1 MADPHPQIDMYVNDR
16 DISFLKIILEVYM
29 AMSHVI
35 PADST
40 LLKAPKDNTNC
51 PYRNG
56 TFLLT
61 CDIPQ
66 TYPRDPPEIRFVTFI
81 LHPNV
86 SGAHSVLVDIDY
98 HY

>member
-1 MADPHPQIDMYVNDR
+1 MRGVSLTNAALFFP
-16 DISFLKIILEVYM
+16 
-29 AMSHVI
+29 
-35 PADST
+35 
-40 LLKAPKDNTNC
+40 KAPKDNTKS

-86 SGAHSVLVDIDY
+86 SGLPWRYVCQHSHRPNIKVSKQGKVSESFDPACMIV
-98 HY
+98 